1 MDLKRVETIAESLQ
15 ESDYKEHRDFF
26 IRIAKARYP
35 KGFTLLKELRKV
47 PRNDGSGEYDYEVR
61 FNEIVLMLI
70 QYLNIEFEGK
80 DKDLR
85 DAVFSRIM
93 DDILAS

>member
-1 MDLKRVETIAESLQ
+1 MNHEKIQALAESL
-15 ESDYKEHRDFF
+15 EEKDYKEYRDFF

-47 PRNDGSGEYDYEVR
+47 PKNDGSGEFDYEVR
-61 FNEIVLMLI
+61 FNEVVLMLI

-85 DAVFSRIM
+85 DAVFSRVM
-93 DDILAS
+93 DDILAA